1 MSMRTGLDQAPTAHP
16 IGQTLP
22 AVYQE
27 YEFVQQLTA
36 ALDEVLAPALLTLDS
51 FAAYLDPHLA
61 PEDFLDWLAG
71 WVAYPLDDEWPLAQR
86 RALVAEAVQLHRW
99 RGTRRGLAKHVELLT
114 GGTVEVVDTGGC
126 GWSPHPGSRL
136 PGTPEPRIEVT
147 VRTRAGAPVDPARIR
162 TLIVDSLPAHVP
174 VTVRAESVAVGRAR
188 VHRDQ

>member
-1 MSMRTGLDQAPTAHP
+1 MRTGLDQAPTAHP
-16 IGQTLP
+16 IGQRLP

-27 YEFVQQLTA
+27 HQFVQQLTE
-36 ALDEVLAPALLTLDS
+36 ALDEVLAPVLLTLDS

-71 WVAYPLDDEWPLAQR
+71 WVAYPLDDAWPAAQR

-114 GGTVEVVDTGGC
+114 RGTVEVVDNGGC
-126 GWSPHPGSRL
+126 GWSPHPGTDP
-136 PGTPEPRIEVT
+136 PGTARPRIEVT
-147 VRTRAGAPVDPARIR
+147 VRTRAGAQVDPAVIR

-174 VTVRAESVAVGRAR
+174 VTVRAETVAVGRAR
-188 VHRDQ
+188 VSRDQ